1 MLSVFCFVF
10 AEYQSTV
17 GRLYGQGEQIAC
29 VSTVSARVI
38 ILQIKFK
45 TQWKD
50 EKKRVNRVFAPS
62 YAQSQ
67 LILINCANL
76 HFTSG

>member
-50 EKKRVNRVFAPS
+50 EKKTREPRVRTGLCSKSTDSNK
-62 YAQSQ
+62 
-67 LILINCANL
+67 LC
-76 HFTSG
+76 